1 MAQGLGFNDF
11 IKKYRCGIDAIA
23 KSLESTGHA
32 EAIAEGSQ
40 KKHPRPRISNT
51 RKQVLKFNSR
61 PQRVGD
67 KAVSEAHGKELN
79 VLTSYRLNNFKKKAA
94 FTLAEVLITLGII
107 GVVAAMTI
115 PTLIA
120 NYQEKQ
126 TVSRLTKAY
135 ATISNAYQM
144 ARTEYGDLYTWGF
157 TERSSFEI
165 DDSGQKD
172 YQGVENSKLFLD
184 KLAPYLKVVKR
195 ISKTSSWNDY
205 DFYLLDGEKLSSIMP
220 SDILFLADGTTVF
233 GGWIDDFKCTDKGGY
248 CGDFYIDINGIDNLP
263 NKFGQD
269 IFSFE
274 IYKNSIKPTGTKD
287 TLITARTF
295 NAACNPQDTS
305 YDKNGY
311 GCTAWVI
318 YNKNMDYLKCDDLS
332 WDDKHKCN

>member
-1 MAQGLGFNDF
+1 MTLVSSH
-11 IKKYRCGIDAIA
+11 C
-23 KSLESTGHA
+23 EVP
-32 EAIAEGSQ
+32 EARQHIRQYSCALSCHCEGATHVDMSDNI
-40 KKHPRPRISNT
+40 R
-51 RKQVLKFNSR
+51 
-61 PQRVGD
+61 RV
-67 KAVSEAHGKELN
+67 
-79 VLTSYRLNNFKKKAA
+79 A

-107 GVVAAMTI
+107 GIVAAMTI

-144 ARTEYGDLYTWGF
+144 ARTEYGDLYAWGF
-157 TERSSFEI
+157 TEDSSFEI

-172 YQGVENSKLFLD
+172 YQGTENSKLFLE

-195 ISKTSSWNDY
+195 ISKTSAWNDY

-220 SDILFLADGTTVF
+220 SDILFLADGSTVF
-233 GGWIDDFKCTDKGGY
+233 GGWIDNFKCTDAGGY
-248 CGDFYIDINGIDNLP
+248 CGDFYIDINGLDNPP

-295 NAACNPQDTS
+295 SAACNPQDTS

-318 YNKNMDYLKCDDLS
+318 YNKNMDYLHCDDLS
-332 WDDKHKCN
+332 WDGKHKCD